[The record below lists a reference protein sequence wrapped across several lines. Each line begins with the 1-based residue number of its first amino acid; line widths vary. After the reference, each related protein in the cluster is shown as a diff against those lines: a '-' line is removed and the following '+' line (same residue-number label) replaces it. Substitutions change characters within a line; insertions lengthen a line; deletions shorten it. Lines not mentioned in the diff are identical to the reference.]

1 MCIENY
7 SRRINWVIF
16 NGLKIMSIH
25 NKCILCNSNSLS
37 DLVGYEKAYLCKC
50 SSCGFVFSKK
60 IPSSEELDKFY
71 KNYGVN
77 NYLSPL
83 TIKRYNEL
91 LDRLEPFRKTNRILD
106 VGCGIGYFLGEAKKR
121 GWEVYGTELSEES
134 AKICSDKGI
143 SVQQVKI
150 KEAQFGTEMFDVITS
165 FEVIEHINNPQE
177 ELSVFK
183 SILRKGGLVYITTPN
198 FNSLLRYRLGSSYN
212 IITYPEHLSYY
223 TTRTLKKVFAISG
236 FKTFKIETT
245 GISLTRLR
253 TSQGKSNQKIIS
265 AKSDDEK
272 LRTKIDNRW
281 HLKLAKTTV
290 NKTLTIVG
298 VGDSLKG
305 WFIKQ

>member
-1 MCIENY
+1 MGNYQQHKNCIT
-7 SRRINWVIF
+7 
-16 NGLKIMSIH
+16 
-25 NKCILCNSNSLS
+25 CNSEKLR
-37 DLVGYEKAYLCKC
+37 DLPSYEKAFLCKC
-50 SSCGFVFSKK
+50 SDCGMVFTKR
-60 IPSSEELDKFY
+60 IPLEEELDEFY

-91 LDRLEPFRKTNRILD
+91 LDKLEPFRKTNKILD
-106 VGCGIGYFLGEAKKR
+106 VGCGIGYFLEEAKKR
-121 GWEVYGTELSEES
+121 GWDVYGTELSSQS
-134 AKICSDKGI
+134 AKICIEKGI
-143 SVQQVKI
+143 KVETGHLNANVFEK
-150 KEAQFGTEMFDVITS
+150 GMFDVITS
-165 FEVIEHINNPQE
+165 FEVIEHINYPIA
-177 ELSVFK
+177 ELKNFN
-183 SILRKGGLVYITTPN
+183 SILRAGGLVYVTTPN
-198 FNSLLRYRLGSSYN
+198 FNSLLRYRLKSAYN

-223 TTRTLKKVFAISG
+223 TDKTLNKVFSFTGFKKV
-236 FKTFKIETT
+236 KIETT